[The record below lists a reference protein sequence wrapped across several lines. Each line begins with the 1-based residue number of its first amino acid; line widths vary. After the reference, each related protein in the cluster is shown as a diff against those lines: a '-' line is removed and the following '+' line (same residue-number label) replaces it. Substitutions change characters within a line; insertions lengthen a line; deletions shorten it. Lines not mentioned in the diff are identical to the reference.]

1 MENVNTPS
9 VDITILSWD
18 RIDDTLDAIDSALS
32 QQGIDLK
39 VIVVDQ
45 GSKPDGLAK
54 LRQHCHKDSR
64 IQLVCNR
71 QNLGVPGGRNQAS
84 DQGTGEFIVAL
95 DNDAEFVDE
104 HQLAKA
110 CELMRSEPELGAL
123 AFRILRFGS
132 QEDDLTS
139 WSYHESASQAAETT
153 FYTDRF
159 VGAGH
164 MLRREAFDGI
174 KGYDS
179 DLFFLHEEVD
189 LSKRLMNAHYKI
201 KYSPEVVIGHK
212 VSAEHRVAWTGGRWT
227 FDVRNKTYLHF
238 KFRTFLPTAVFH
250 TGILVWRGIR
260 SGLIWSTFKGLL
272 QGFGM
277 VPKAVRAWKTQPAV
291 VSDAQAKAYM
301 DSCSPTQGMTVMQRV
316 KMRLQSAKPVPVKPK
331 G

>member
-54 LRQHCHKDSR
+54 LRQHCLKDSR

-139 WSYHESASQAAETT
+139 WSYHDSASQAAETT

-164 MLRREAFDGI
+164 MLRRKAFDGI

-250 TGILVWRGIR
+250 TSILVWRGIR
-260 SGLIWSTFKGLL
+260 SGLIWSTFKGLF